1 MKLVYFGDVVGK
13 SGRVALRKHLPRV
26 IEHLNPDFIIVN
38 GENAAHGFGITE
50 KICKQFF
57 EMDVDVVTTGNH
69 VWDQREIIKFIGH
82 EPRLLRPL
90 NYPELTPGNGSGIFK
105 SRNGER
111 VLVAQVMGRLFMD
124 SLDDPFVAID
134 RLLEK
139 LKLRSHFDCAVID
152 IHAEATSEKMALGQ
166 HLDGKV
172 SMVVGT
178 HSHIPTA
185 DAQILNKGTG
195 YQTDLGMCGDYDSVI
210 GMKSNI
216 AIDKFMKRMP
226 SERLSPADGE
236 GTICGIYLET
246 NNQTSMASKIDP
258 IRLGGRLKNYMPD
271 NK

>member
-1 MKLVYFGDVVGK
+1 M
-13 SGRVALRKHLPRV
+13 
-26 IEHLNPDFIIVN
+26 
-38 GENAAHGFGITE
+38 
-50 KICKQFF
+50 
-57 EMDVDVVTTGNH
+57 
-69 VWDQREIIKFIGH
+69 
-82 EPRLLRPL
+82 
-90 NYPELTPGNGSGIFK
+90 
-105 SRNGER
+105 
-111 VLVAQVMGRLFMD
+111 
-124 SLDDPFVAID
+124 
-134 RLLEK
+134 
-139 LKLRSHFDCAVID
+139 ID